1 LVFLVLTED
10 IKLAWGK
17 KRDRA
22 GFPALT
28 K

>member
-10 IKLAWGK
+10 IKLSGGK
-17 KRDRA
+17 ERDRA